1 MTDGTQTAALPQ
13 RPAAAPRGHIGAVL
27 GRYGVAV
34 LLAAMALA
42 LSFAFEPIAERGVY
56 LFFFAAV
63 VSSAW
68 YGGLGPGLV
77 TTVLTVAAADF
88 YVIPPIGAFSPYHRR
103 EQVALGVFVVLSVV
117 ASTLSAS
124 LRDARRRAEAAA
136 MAATGLARQLAER
149 AGELEMQVAES
160 RHLTEELAQTNRQLR
175 EAAAAADAARA
186 DAEVAEQR
194 VTGILA
200 SIGDGFLAFDHSWRC
215 QYINLAAEGLL
226 RTFGREPAQLAGQV
240 LWEALPGLAGTT
252 LERDARRAAA
262 EQVTVECEE
271 FHPPLQRWFQVRLY
285 PGGDGISAYVRDVT
299 QRREA
304 EQSQQTLLEA
314 ARLLSAS
321 LDLGS
326 TLRDLTGLF
335 VPRFA
340 DYCVVYL
347 VGADGAQRQAA
358 CRHVDPTKQALLE
371 ELGERW
377 HPDVSHSASG
387 RALPTATSVLRAAT
401 SFRDAELLTDNPA
414 ILSIFRE
421 LSPVS
426 YMAVPLVA
434 QGKAIG
440 TVMLVSSVSGRR
452 YGASELAVVE
462 LLGARAAL
470 AVDNAR
476 HNAEAQGA
484 RDHEVRASQLETQ
497 LAQAKLDV
505 LRAQLNPHFLFNTL
519 NTIAMLVRREAGEEA
534 LRGIVGLGAL
544 LRQVLDGRGTPEV
557 ALSEEFTLAER
568 YLEIEQLRFRDR
580 LQVHLSMQPEARDAR
595 VPTMILQ
602 PLVENAIRHGVARKS
617 GPGKVTMTARRTGD
631 VVSIDIVDDGPG
643 FAPGWDLARARGVG
657 LANTRDRLR
666 QMYGDGQRLEARN
679 APEGGAL
686 VELQLPYRRTA
697 DPSLNATRR
706 SGREE

>member
-1 MTDGTQTAALPQ
+1 VTDVTQTAALPE
-13 RPAAAPRGHIGAVL
+13 RPATTGGHIGAVIR
-27 GRYGVAV
+27 RYVVAV
-34 LLAAMALA
+34 LMAAMALA
-42 LSFAFEPIAERGVY
+42 LTSAFKPIAEHGVY

-77 TTVLTVAAADF
+77 TTVLAVAAADF
-88 YVIPPIGAFSPYHRR
+88 YFIPPIGSFSPNQRR
-103 EQVALGVFVVLSVV
+103 EQVALGVFVVMSVV
-117 ASTLSAS
+117 ASTLSAA
-124 LRDARRRAEAAA
+124 LRDARLRAIAAA
-136 MAATGLARQLAER
+136 
-149 AGELEMQVAES
+149 V
-160 RHLTEELAQTNRQLR
+160 
-175 EAAAAADAARA
+175 AADEARA

-215 QYINLAAEGLL
+215 RYINLAAEGLL
-226 RTFGREPAQLAGQV
+226 RTFGREREQLAGQV
-240 LWEALPGLAGTT
+240 LWEALPRLAGTT
-252 LERDARRAAA
+252 FEREALRAAA
-262 EQVTVECEE
+262 EQVMVECEE
-271 FHPPLQRWFQVRLY
+271 FYSPLQRLFQVRLY
-285 PGGDGISAYVRDVT
+285 PGGDGVSAYVRDVT

-304 EQSQQTLLEA
+304 EQVQLTLLEA

-321 LDLGS
+321 LNLGS

-347 VGADGAQRQAA
+347 VGADGALRQSA

-377 HPDVSHSASG
+377 HPDVSNSASG
-387 RALPTATSVLRAAT
+387 RALRTTSPVLRAAT
-401 SFRDAELLTDNPA
+401 SFREAEMLTDDPSLLA
-414 ILSIFRE
+414 IFRE
-421 LSPVS
+421 LNPVS

-440 TVMLVSSVSGRR
+440 TVLLVSSVSGRR

-462 LLGARAAL
+462 LLSARAAL

-476 HNAEAQGA
+476 HYAEAQQA

-497 LAQAKLDV
+497 LAQAKLDA

-534 LRGIVGLGAL
+534 LRGIMGLGAL
-544 LRQVLDGRGTPEV
+544 LRHVLYSRGTPEV

-580 LQVHLSMQPEARDAR
+580 LQVHLSIQPGAGDAS

-602 PLVENAIRHGVARKS
+602 PLVENAVRHGIARKS
-617 GPGKVTMTARRTGD
+617 GTGKVTMTARRTGD
-631 VVSIDIVDDGPG
+631 VVLINIVDDGPG
-643 FAPGWDLARARGVG
+643 FAPGWDLTCARGVG

-666 QMYGDGQRLEARN
+666 QMYGDAQRLEARN
-679 APEGGAL
+679 APDGGAL
-686 VELQLPYRRTA
+686 VELRLPYRRTA
-697 DPSLNATRR
+697 EPSLNATRR
-706 SGREE
+706 RGCEE